1 MPLDL
6 LVNDEVAVDVSIVVV
21 NWNVRELLVLCL
33 QSLLP
38 SASLVGGQ
46 SARGASNRS
55 EGGHAPLKASVVDSA
70 SDDDSVSVV
79 RERFPGVKVNASGAN
94 LGYTGGN
101 NLGICRR
108 QGRFVLLLNPDTEI
122 VGSARHTG

>member
-21 NWNVRELLVLCL
+21 NWNVRELLVRCL

-46 SARGASNRS
+46 SALWRVEPERGRPRTF
-55 EGGHAPLKASVVDSA
+55 EVLVVDSA

-79 RERFPGVKVNASGAN
+79 RERFPGVRLYASAPTWATPGA
-94 LGYTGGN
+94 T
-101 NLGICRR
+101 ISA
-108 QGRFVLLLNPDTEI
+108 
-122 VGSARHTG
+122 SARAWVATS